1 MIKAVAWRRSHR
13 RLGSAR
19 KTISSN
25 WANSYSL
32 WRNTMHAKWMTF
44 VLTTALVATGSLFAQ
59 QKHQSTMAGQN
70 MQNSADR
77 SFISSAAEAN
87 LAEIDMAKM
96 VSQKST
102 DPAVKDFAN
111 RMVTDHTQA
120 SQKLA
125 SVAEMNGVK
134 LPTEET
140 ATERN
145 KKTELQKLSGTQLND
160 AYLRDELQG
169 HKEAISAFES
179 EIEHGQN
186 QEAKNYA
193 EQTLPTLQDHIRIA
207 EDVAGK
213 LGLAGKTGLS
223 DETKAIT
230 AK

>member
-1 MIKAVAWRRSHR
+1 MR
-13 RLGSAR
+13 
-19 KTISSN
+19 
-25 WANSYSL
+25 
-32 WRNTMHAKWMTF
+32 AKWMTF

-59 QKHQSTMAGQN
+59 QKHQSAMAGQN

-77 SFISSAAEAN
+77 SFVSSAAEAN
-87 LAEIDMAKM
+87 LVEIDMAKM
-96 VSQKST
+96 VGQKST

-145 KKTELQKLSGTQLND
+145 EKIELQKLSGTQLND
-160 AYLRDELQG
+160 AYLGDELQG

-186 QEAKNYA
+186 QETKNYA

>member
-1 MIKAVAWRRSHR
+1 MR
-13 RLGSAR
+13 
-19 KTISSN
+19 
-25 WANSYSL
+25 
-32 WRNTMHAKWMTF
+32 AKWMTF

-59 QKHQSTMAGQN
+59 QKHQSAMAGQN

-87 LAEIDMAKM
+87 LVEIDMAKM
-96 VSQKST
+96 VGQKST

-145 KKTELQKLSGTQLND
+145 EKIELQKLSGTQLND
-160 AYLRDELQG
+160 AYLGDELQD
-169 HKEAISAFES
+169 HKEAISAFEN

-207 EDVAGK
+207 EDIAGR
-213 LGLAGKTGLS
+213 LGLAGMTGLS